1 MTKEQTMDIDA
12 LRATVA
18 SLDDRSGDIVLFSAA
33 SAARKADCSIAAVK
47 NGQVVQIAAGI
58 AVALAGGPVWS
69 GLLAR
74 PGLLF
79 ASGLLANLYGVAM
92 VALGTAGLV
101 HAARIDMA
109 APVAETEGHM
119 ARLRRTRLAS
129 AWALGASWWVVWM
142 PFTAV
147 IVRLLWRADML
158 APIGVGAWLVVT
170 LASGAAGWAG
180 MALLRR
186 WASRTGRTALAGRI
200 DDIMTGKSFRAAQR
214 DLAAVARFTA
224 E

>member
-1 MTKEQTMDIDA
+1 MTKEQRMDIDA

-18 SLDDRSGDIVLFSAA
+18 SLDDRGGDVVVPAVT
-33 SAARKADCSIAAVK
+33 AARKADRSIAAMK
-47 NGQVVQIAAGI
+47 NGQIVQIAAGI
-58 AVALAGGPVWS
+58 AVALAGGTVWS

-79 ASGLLANLYGVAM
+79 GSGLLVNLYGATMIAM
-92 VALGTAGLV
+92 GIAGLV

-119 ARLRRTRLAS
+119 ARLRRVRLAS
-129 AWALGASWWVVWM
+129 AWALGASWWVVWV

-147 IVRLLWRADML
+147 TVRLLWGADML

-180 MALLRR
+180 MALLRS
-186 WASRTGRTALAGRI
+186 WASRTGRTTLAGRI
-200 DDIMTGKSFRAAQR
+200 DDMMTGESFQAAQR
-214 DLAAVARFTA
+214 DVAAVTRFTA

>member
-1 MTKEQTMDIDA
+1 MTKEQTMDFDA
-12 LRATVA
+12 LRATIA
-18 SLDDRSGDIVLFSAA
+18 SLDDRGSDIVVPAA
-33 SAARKADCSIAAVK
+33 TAARKADRSIAAVK

-58 AVALAGGPVWS
+58 VVALAGGTVWS

-79 ASGLLANLYGVAM
+79 ASGLLGNLYGVAM
-92 VALGTAGLV
+92 IALGIAGLV

-109 APVAETEGHM
+109 APVAKTEGHM
-119 ARLRRTRLAS
+119 ARLRRIRLAS
-129 AWALGASWWVVWM
+129 AWALGASWWVLWV
-142 PFTAV
+142 PFMAV
-147 IVRLLWRADML
+147 IVRLLWGADML

-200 DDIMTGKSFRAAQR
+200 DDMMTGESFRAAQR